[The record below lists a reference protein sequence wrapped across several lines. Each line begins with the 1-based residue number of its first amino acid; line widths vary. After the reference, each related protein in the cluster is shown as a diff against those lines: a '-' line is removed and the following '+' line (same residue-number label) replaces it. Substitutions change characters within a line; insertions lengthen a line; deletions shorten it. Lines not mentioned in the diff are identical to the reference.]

1 MKIIL
6 RKTVDVA
13 QFTSVPPTGATAVY
27 AAPRPIPEFIRL
39 PKPGQLCPWT
49 GLSRSKMNELILPC
63 PANGG
68 KPPVKSVSLRKKG
81 SLRGT
86 RLVFYESLISY
97 LKNKLNESN
106 ENE

>member
-1 MKIIL
+1 
-6 RKTVDVA
+6 
-13 QFTSVPPTGATAVY
+13 
-27 AAPRPIPEFIRL
+27 
-39 PKPGQLCPWT
+39 
-49 GLSRSKMNELILPC
+49 MNELILPC